1 MVYHGKAGDYALQYF
16 SDNGNTDYAY
26 STTYIIWYVAGYE
39 CEQHDN
45 PADFYLDVV
54 ISCETLEMKGMINY
68 YLLLKL

>member
-1 MVYHGKAGDYALQYF
+1 MEKLEIMPYNTLVIMVIQ
-16 SDNGNTDYAY
+16 TMR
-26 STTYIIWYVAGYE
+26 TTYIIWYVAGYE